1 MSVVTIALLA
11 VSTFVVGALIGTVGV
26 GGVLL
31 APALTYLAGF
41 DIHVAMATS
50 MWAFM
55 FTGITGTAAY
65 ARTGTLDWPSGV
77 RMIVGLVPGALLGA
91 WANTL
96 LSQGT
101 LKVILV
107 VLLCASGLYALSAP
121 RADGAGTVLSTRAL
135 GAIGLGIG
143 FGSGLTGTGG
153 PVLTVPTLLF
163 VGMPALR
170 TVGISQFTQVPV
182 AGFGTIGFLLSGEV
196 DLLLGLGLGV
206 LASLGVVVGSRLAHA
221 IRARALRAVVAGAC
235 IVVGVAIALD
245 ALVRLS

>member
-1 MSVVTIALLA
+1 M
-11 VSTFVVGALIGTVGV
+11 STFVIGALIGTVGV

-31 APALTYLAGF
+31 TPALAYLAGF

-50 MWAFM
+50 MWAFL
-55 FTGITGTAAY
+55 FTGVTGTVAY
-65 ARTGTLDWPSGV
+65 SRTGTLDWPSGS

-107 VLLCASGLYALSAP
+107 VLLCGSGLYALSAP
-121 RADGAGTVLSTRAL
+121 RAEGAGAALSRR
-135 GAIGLGIG
+135 GLGVVGLGVG
-143 FGSGLTGTGG
+143 FGSGVTGTGG

-163 VGMPALR
+163 VGMHALR
-170 TVGISQFTQVPV
+170 AVGISQFTQVPV

-196 DLLLGLGLGV
+196 KLLLGLVLGL

-221 IRARALRAVVAGAC
+221 ARARTLRVVVAGAC
-235 IVVGVAIALD
+235 IVVGFSIALD
-245 ALVRLS
+245 ALVRLG